1 MTSITGGHRLE
12 IEVESQVGAF
22 LVNEQALGAEVL
34 IGVDYL
40 IGGDGVGDALDRD
53 VPTLLTVD
61 PVADVRV
68 GFKGYEDL
76 ARRGGSLKAR
86 GEVHAAA
93 NDGIVHPI
101 LAAEVAD
108 GAVPRV
114 DSDPAPEGLFDARR
128 PPYALQLTH
137 PRPHGDGH
145 LDAGLGVLLDS
156 ARLRIAEEDDDGVAH
171 VLVERRSIGKGDLG
185 HF

>member
-1 MTSITGGHRLE
+1 MVAVIVGHRPE
-12 IEVESQVGAF
+12 IEVESQSRAV
-22 LVNEQALGAEVL
+22 LVDEQALRAEVL
-34 IGVDYL
+34 IGVDDL
-40 IGGDGVGDALDRD
+40 IGGDGIGDALDRD
-53 VPTLLTVD
+53 LPTLLAVE
-61 PVADVRV
+61 PVPHVRI
-68 GFKGYEDL
+68 GLIGYENL
-76 ARRGGSLKAR
+76 VRCGRRLKPGS
-86 GEVHAAA
+86 EVHAAA
-93 NDGIVHPI
+93 NDGIVTPI

-156 ARLRIAEEDDDGVAH
+156 ARLRIAEEDDDGVAD
-171 VLVERRSIGKGDLG
+171 V
-185 HF
+185 

>member
-12 IEVESQVGAF
+12 IEVESQVGAL
-22 LVNEQALGAEVL
+22 LVNEQALGAEIL

-61 PVADVRV
+61 PVANVRV

-93 NDGIVHPI
+93 DDGVVHPI

-114 DSDPAPEGLFDARR
+114 DSDPGLKGIFDARR
-128 PPYALQLTH
+128 PPHVLQLKH
-137 PRPHGDGH
+137 PLPN
-145 LDAGLGVLLDS
+145 AMAIS
-156 ARLRIAEEDDDGVAH
+156 TQARASS
-171 VLVERRSIGKGDLG
+171 LVPRVSGSPKKMTMASP
-185 HF
+185 